1 MTQSLLLPMITLVAW
16 SCVMLVWMLAL
27 RVPAI
32 SKARMRLDAKRPRG
46 EQMAEL
52 PAKIRWKADNY
63 NHLMEQP
70 TLFYATVVALVLLG
84 STSSV
89 ALGLA
94 WAYTGLR
101 VVHSLVQSLIDSVEI
116 RFVVFALSTL
126 ALFGLVGI
134 ALQLA
139 LQVA

>member
-1 MTQSLLLPMITLVAW
+1 MSQSLLLPMITLVAW

-32 SKARMRLDAKRPRG
+32 FKARMRLDAKRPRG

-101 VVHSLVQSLIDSVEI
+101 VMHSLVQSLIDSVEI